1 MDDLSINFLKI
12 FWQDF
17 KTYNI
22 WRDSSMQQDHASFN
36 MEDALE
42 DFKGFCTSV
51 AAIGPLTSM
60 LEDEQSFKHGGGDC
74 YSKYYV
80 A

>member
-1 MDDLSINFLKI
+1 MDELSMNFLKL

-22 WRDSSMQQDHASFN
+22 WRDSSMQQDHASFD

-42 DFKGFCTSV
+42 DFKRFIKEYKDFV
-51 AAIGPLTSM
+51 L
-60 LEDEQSFKHGGGDC
+60 L
-74 YSKYYV
+74 
-80 A
+80 

>member
-1 MDDLSINFLKI
+1 MDDLSMNFLKI

-22 WRDSSMQQDHASFN
+22 WRDSSMQLVMWSFD

-42 DFKGFCTSV
+42 YFKRFIEEYKDFV
-51 AAIGPLTSM
+51 L
-60 LEDEQSFKHGGGDC
+60 L
-74 YSKYYV
+74 
-80 A
+80 